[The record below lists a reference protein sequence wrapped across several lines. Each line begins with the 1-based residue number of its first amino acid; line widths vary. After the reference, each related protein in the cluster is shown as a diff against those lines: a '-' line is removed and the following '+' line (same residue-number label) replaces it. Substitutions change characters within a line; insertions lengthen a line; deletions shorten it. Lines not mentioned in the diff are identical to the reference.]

1 MPERPI
7 RRWTLREL
15 LNGSERYSREMTDHL
30 RKELLPSV
38 ADLQRLLSRSRSDA
52 KAIDNSARSVLY
64 VTAGT
69 EQSLRQ
75 LGEIYEQ
82 ILKFAQHERA
92 ERS

>member
-1 MPERPI
+1 M
-7 RRWTLREL
+7 
-15 LNGSERYSREMTDHL
+15 NGSERHSREIIDHL
-30 RKELLPSV
+30 RKELLPAV

-52 KAIDNSARSVLY
+52 HAIDNSARSVLY
-64 VTAGT
+64 VTSGT
-69 EQSLRQ
+69 EKNLKQ